1 MFWFAREINEARELL
16 TLEQI
21 EGAAAAALVYFF
33 PPSPLSPDVFH
44 IDGLV

>member
-1 MFWFAREINEARELL
+1 MFWFARWINEARELL

-21 EGAAAAALVYFF
+21 EGAAAAALVYFS
-33 PPSPLSPDVFH
+33 PSPLSPDVFH